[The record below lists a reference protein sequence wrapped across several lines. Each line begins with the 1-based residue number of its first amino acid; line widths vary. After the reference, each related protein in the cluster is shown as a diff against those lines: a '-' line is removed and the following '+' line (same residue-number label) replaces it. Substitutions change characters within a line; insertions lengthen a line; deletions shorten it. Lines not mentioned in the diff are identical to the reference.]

1 MLFSKKAGRK
11 RQLVLHTDR
20 QDWTL
25 DSKNLYLY
33 DKRWPHGHGE
43 LPVFKPA
50 ETILLQRIT
59 DIKLVGDP
67 SRLDPHHVGYFIS
80 NGIRVHGVYTQKWHP
95 PVIDDA
101 LWKAASFEEMEA
113 FEPDS
118 WLDWRFLWNEDRMWD
133 PDCVALF
140 RAAFGRDILRTEPE
154 DDDQATIFA
163 EEIYLFQH
171 SLVYPVDKGYW
182 MLTFAPFD
190 PTDQLDFRWIY
201 GHTPA
206 SHIQALLPMLRE
218 MALRN
223 EYFGEHVIER
233 TDRFFNIAPEGSLP
247 MTVKEMHPRRIRLP
261 WVNGPV
267 LAV

>member
-1 MLFSKKAGRK
+1 MFYKKSPKTAGRK
-11 RQLVLHTDR
+11 KQLVLHTDR

-33 DKRWPHGHGE
+33 NKRWPHGHGE
-43 LPVFKPA
+43 LPVFRFV
-50 ETILLQRIT
+50 ETVSLQELT

-67 SRLDPHHVGYFIS
+67 SRLNFRHVSYFII
-80 NGIRVHGVYTQKWHP
+80 NGIQLHGVYTQKWDP

-101 LWKAASFEEMEA
+101 DWKAASFEDMEA
-113 FEPDS
+113 VKPDS
-118 WLDWRFLWNEDRMWD
+118 LLDWRFLWNEDRMWD
-133 PDCVALF
+133 PDCMALF
-140 RAAFGRDILRTEPE
+140 HAAFGRDILRTDPE

-163 EEIYLFQH
+163 EEIFLFQH
-171 SLVYPVDKGYW
+171 NLVYPVEKGYW
-182 MLTFAPFD
+182 MLTFAPYD

-223 EYFGEHVIER
+223 EYFGGRI
-233 TDRFFNIAPEGSLP
+233 DRFFDIAPEGGLP
-247 MTVKEMHPRRIRLP
+247 MTVQEMHPRKIRLP